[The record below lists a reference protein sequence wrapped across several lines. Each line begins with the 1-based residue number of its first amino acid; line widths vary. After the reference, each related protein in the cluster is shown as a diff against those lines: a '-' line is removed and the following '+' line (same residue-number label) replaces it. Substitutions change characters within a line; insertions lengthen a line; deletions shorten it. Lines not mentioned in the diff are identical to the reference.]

1 MLTRFAAILSL
12 VTLGPV
18 GWAMAQ
24 SSSLFKAHQA
34 GVAQRQAA
42 ATQPAANGSVRANA
56 GTTVQPGAGRNEPL
70 AAVSLTAVSA
80 PQPSAI
86 QVNDLIGVIIRHRFR
101 SQIDARLQQEN
112 EFDVQSKLD
121 AWFRI
126 HDHRWVQQDFQRG
139 KPEVNFRNDVELQNQ
154 SRSNRQDILET
165 RMNGRVI
172 DVKPNGNLVIVASYE
187 IDNGQDVQQLVLS
200 GEIHPRDLSLDRTI
214 TSDKIA
220 ELRIKTTPEGDV
232 ANSTRPG
239 WLKRIYDKLKAF

>member
-1 MLTRFAAILSL
+1 MQVRLAIILTLLSP
-12 VTLGPV
+12 G
-18 GWAMAQ
+18 GWAIAQ
-24 SSSLFKAHQA
+24 SSSLFKAHQTRE
-34 GVAQRQAA
+34 AQKLAA
-42 ATQPAANGSVRANA
+42 TTQPAANGTVRANA
-56 GTTVQPGAGRNEPL
+56 GAALQPTANRNIVL
-70 AAVSLTAVSA
+70 ANASLTAVSA
-80 PQPSAI
+80 PEPSAI
-86 QVNDLIGVIIRHRFR
+86 QINDLIGIIIRHRFR

-126 HDHRWVQQDFQRG
+126 HDKRWVQQDFQRG
-139 KPEVNFRNDVELQNQ
+139 KPEVNFRNDVELENK

-172 DVKPNGNLVIVASYE
+172 DVKPNGNLIIVASYE

-200 GEIHPRDLSLDRTI
+200 GEIHPRDLTLDRTI